1 MYLGEEGEDKK
12 EARPQ
17 KDRSVL
23 CADRK
28 RDSRS

>member
-28 RDSRS
+28 EGQ